1 MTTYE
6 NLVYPTLDS
15 YDSIQNILLID
26 QSVTQYQ
33 VFYDSANASSYPI
46 LYNSLTKREDLSQL
60 LSQFTHLDRIAF
72 AFHGIYP
79 GCYYD
84 KPFLEEDPYFT
95 LDSSGS
101 VIVSENVSFVQ
112 SLISTFTVSHV
123 DFLGC
128 NLLLSEEWIKYFDVL
143 SANSDCVVGASNDQT
158 GNLKYGG
165 DWILE
170 NTIENVRDTYF
181 TSQIEDLTTTLL
193 PQTITTNTT
202 ISQSDIASTT
212 WPVTISGTNITVT
225 FGSNLTLTS
234 ATHKFQITGSNVTIN
249 GGNNTVTVGSVT
261 SYPGLFQFNAGLTN
275 ITLQNIKMVVNSPST
290 LLGGAFASDKIT
302 YPNGFNIINCST
314 SGTVT
319 LPSSAGA
326 FFGYG
331 SNPSSMILSNTT
343 ITNSY
348 NTLALPSQNGGFFP
362 LWMNVGT
369 SCTLKMSNC
378 YNSGT
383 IGSVSAGFIDSYSTL
398 NTNAVINLTNCYN
411 IANQT
416 ADYSGGFFGCNVG
429 GSNGSSITLTNC
441 YSIGNFLQAGCS
453 AFFSQGTFFT
463 GGTMSINM
471 TKCYA
476 IGSMPNLGDTGG
488 FIGATVGSV
497 GTITISNS
505 YLFATPS
512 STIPMVNTST
522 AQTKTLTNCYT
533 VSAGTWSDTSANA
546 ALTNT
551 PTSIYVSGT
560 VWTSRSVNTAYLLS
574 SYTGNTYVESTT
586 SFTGNLY
593 ITNTASTPL
602 NTYTSSAAAY
612 GTNLTLVSVNSANPA
627 TYATINA
634 TSGIISFS
642 NLSTGTYTARV
653 LSYTTTNSQYTNY
666 VFSTFTVI
674 NAPLYPLNT
683 YNHTFYTYSSA
694 TPTVLTRTVYN
705 ASGSLQSSTDISFG
719 GQNIQT
725 VLAALDSG
733 SGPYTI
739 GIKDTS
745 NNKVSMDV
753 AFFGAYNATLT
764 QTQQNAMMTYVN
776 ANYKEPRTAATNYVV
791 TVSGGVFHLNGVS
804 QPNITFASGT
814 LYVFDQS
821 SPTNIG
827 NRLVLGTTPD
837 VSSSVV
843 GNNVVYNGTPGSA
856 NAYTLIDFGGSNP
869 ATTSL
874 YYFSSTTTGIGSKI
888 PPFATN
894 IYINSTTSTSVTSI
908 LLKPWTT
915 VNASEPY
922 KFSKTAGSGSYSGTY
937 YVSSS
942 TICDNNTSTFSP
954 VQMFDISYS
963 AAPYEYGWLCKRGQY
978 NDSGVYLG
986 SISTTYNTSS
996 TITGEWAQIQIPYA
1010 LNLKNFTFL
1019 PTSNWVT
1026 SLPATFYILGSN
1038 NGTTWTNLYSV
1049 SNYVYSTTITS
1060 NSQFTNAS
1068 YLTTFTLTPVNN
1080 AYSYFRL
1087 VVNRILNANS
1097 GFTGLKQW
1105 NLYGDAYAAAF

>member
-15 YDSIQNILLID
+15 YDSIQNILFID
-26 QSVTQYQ
+26 QSVTQSQ
-33 VFYDSANASSYPI
+33 VFYDSANAASYPI

-60 LSQFTHLDRIAF
+60 LSQFTHFVRIAF
-72 AFHGIYP
+72 VFHGIYP

-84 KPFLEEDPYFT
+84 KPFLEEQPVFT
-95 LDSSGS
+95 LDVSGA
-101 VIVSENVSFVQ
+101 VVVSENVSFVQ

-128 NLLLSEEWIKYFDVL
+128 NLLLSEEWVKYFDLL
-143 SANSDCVVGASNDQT
+143 SANSVIGASNDQT
-158 GNLKYGG
+158 GNLKYSG

-170 NTIENVRDTYF
+170 NTTEDVRNTYF
-181 TSQIEDLTTTLL
+181 TSQIENLTTTLL

-212 WPVTISGTNITVT
+212 WPVTISGTNITLT

-234 ATHKFQITGSNVTIN
+234 TSHKFLITASNVTID
-249 GGNNTVTVGSVT
+249 GGNNTVTVVSVT
-261 SYPGLFQFNAGLTN
+261 SYPGLFKFNTGLTN

-302 YPNGFNIINCST
+302 YPNGFNINNCST

-319 LPSSAGA
+319 LPSNAGA

-331 SNPSSMILSNTT
+331 SNPSSMVLSNTT

-348 NTLALPSQNGGFFP
+348 NALSLPSQNGGFFP
-362 LWMNVGT
+362 IWMNVGT

-378 YNSGT
+378 YNIGT

-398 NTNAVINLTNCYN
+398 NANAVINLTNCYN

-429 GSNGSSITLTNC
+429 GLNDSSITLTNC

-453 AFFSQGTFFT
+453 AFFSQGTFST

-488 FIGATVGSV
+488 FIGATIGSV

-533 VSAGTWSDTSANA
+533 VSAGTWSDTAANA

-551 PTSIYVSGT
+551 PTSIYNPGT
-560 VWTSRSVNTAYLLS
+560 VWTSTALNTPYLLS
-574 SYTGNTYVESTT
+574 SYTGNTYVQSSS

-593 ITNTASTPL
+593 VPNSASTLL
-602 NTYTSSAAAY
+602 NTYTTGVAAF
-612 GTNLTLVSVNSANPA
+612 GTNLTLLSVNSANPA
-627 TYATINA
+627 TNAAINS
-634 TSGIISFS
+634 TTGVISFS
-642 NLSTGTYTARV
+642 NLLEGTYVASV
-653 LSYTTTNSQYTNY
+653 LSYALTNTRYTNY
-666 VFSTFTVI
+666 VFSTFTVAI
-674 NAPLYPLNT
+674 PPPPYSLNT

-694 TPTVLTRTVYN
+694 TPTVLTQTVYN
-705 ASGSLQSSTDISFG
+705 SAGALQSSTDLTFG
-719 GQNIQT
+719 GQPIQT
-725 VLAALDSG
+725 VLSALDNG

-753 AFFGAYNATLT
+753 AFFGAYNDVLT
-764 QTQQNAMMTYVN
+764 TTQQNNIMTYVN
-776 ANYKEPRTAATNYVV
+776 TNFKEPRTSATNYVV
-791 TVSGGVFHLNGVS
+791 TVSGGVFWISTNGATATQ
-804 QPNITFASGT
+804 QPNLLMSAGS

-821 SPTNIG
+821 HVSNINNPLRLSTTGSSPSYDTG
-827 NRLVLGTTPD
+827 
-837 VSSSVV
+837 VV
-843 GNNVVYNGTPGSA
+843 TNGTPGSL
-856 NAYTLIDFGGSNP
+856 NAYTLIDVT
-869 ATTSL
+869 ATTTLPL
-874 YYFSSTTTGIGSKI
+874 YY
-888 PPFATN
+888 
-894 IYINSTTSTSVTSI
+894 Y
-908 LLKPWTT
+908 
-915 VNASEPY
+915 
-922 KFSKTAGSGSYSGTY
+922 
-937 YVSSS
+937 
-942 TICDNNTSTFSP
+942 
-954 VQMFDISYS
+954 
-963 AAPYEYGWLCKRGQY
+963 
-978 NDSGVYLG
+978 
-986 SISTTYNTSS
+986 
-996 TITGEWAQIQIPYA
+996 
-1010 LNLKNFTFL
+1010 
-1019 PTSNWVT
+1019 
-1026 SLPATFYILGSN
+1026 
-1038 NGTTWTNLYSV
+1038 
-1049 SNYVYSTTITS
+1049 
-1060 NSQFTNAS
+1060 
-1068 YLTTFTLTPVNN
+1068 
-1080 AYSYFRL
+1080 
-1087 VVNRILNANS
+1087 
-1097 GFTGLKQW
+1097 
-1105 NLYGDAYAAAF
+1105 